1 MDIEIILEPDLHPNQ
16 VAELAVAAEKYG
28 VRALWS
34 SNYYQQWDAFLSL
47 IPAAQQTSKILLGP
61 LAVSPFEMHPL
72 KMANA
77 LLTLNELSDGRAIIA
92 VGAGGGTLGA
102 MKFACEQD
110 SCSGLIPMLIRS
122 NIFS

>member
-34 SNYYQQWDAFLSL
+34 SNFYQQWDAFLSL

-77 LLTLNELSDGRAIIA
+77 LLTLNELSDGREFKA
-92 VGAGGGTLGA
+92 VDIKTDPDSDLAVVRLGDA
-102 MKFACEQD
+102 KERQ
-110 SCSGLIPMLIRS
+110 RVV
-122 NIFS
+122 